1 MVVNRIQHQDGSSRE
16 REREM
21 CECDLKRD
29 KETENYVI
37 DSILC
42 GRGKHTEREKINT
55 CDIERERVLFVW
67 GKHRDRIINTCDF
80 KREKKNT
87 CVLCA
92 RGKHRARK
100 INSCDSKREREKK

>member
-1 MVVNRIQHQDGSSRE
+1 
-16 REREM
+16 M

-55 CDIERERVLFVW
+55 CDIEREREFYSFE
-67 GKHRDRIINTCDF
+67 GNIEI
-80 KREKKNT
+80 E
-87 CVLCA
+87 
-92 RGKHRARK
+92 
-100 INSCDSKREREKK
+100 

>member
-1 MVVNRIQHQDGSSRE
+1 MGPQE

-55 CDIERERVLFVW
+55 CDIERER
-67 GKHRDRIINTCDF
+67 
-80 KREKKNT
+80 
-87 CVLCA
+87 
-92 RGKHRARK
+92 
-100 INSCDSKREREKK
+100 EREFYSFEGNIEIE